1 MKRLAAIRKSK
12 DWRERLK
19 LVRNEEPGTPFDP
32 LFAQA
37 ASFIH
42 LMDTTGGWGKGKVM
56 PILELEGA
64 PILASIGIDFVNLFQ
79 ARDGGQKLHEM
90 ADALIAWR
98 RHKQHVKHK
107 GMSISDIIRETLIS
121 LYAMF
126 PPSKPRLERVDN
138 KIVNGKPWP
147 NLTVRAV
154 VRSLEL
160 RDKITVRDADGN
172 VLPDIRREIQRQAK
186 DLNIPL
192 DPKAG
197 RPSKSH
203 SVTKLR
209 QNG

>member
-1 MKRLAAIRKSK
+1 
-12 DWRERLK
+12 
-19 LVRNEEPGTPFDP
+19 
-32 LFAQA
+32 
-37 ASFIH
+37 
-42 LMDTTGGWGKGKVM
+42 
-56 PILELEGA
+56 
-64 PILASIGIDFVNLFQ
+64 
-79 ARDGGQKLHEM
+79 
-90 ADALIAWR
+90 
-98 RHKQHVKHK
+98 
-107 GMSISDIIRETLIS
+107 MSISDIIRETLIS